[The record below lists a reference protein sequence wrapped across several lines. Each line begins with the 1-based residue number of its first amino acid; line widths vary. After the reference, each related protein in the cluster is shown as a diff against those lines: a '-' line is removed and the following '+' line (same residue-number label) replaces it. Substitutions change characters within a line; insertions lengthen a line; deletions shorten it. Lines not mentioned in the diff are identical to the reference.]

1 MFALAELRT
10 KMYWTKKVWSPFRLS
25 HGGCGRT
32 FLDKLLI
39 LHTRI
44 DMEYPP
50 TYKRRRT
57 A

>member
-44 DMEYPP
+44 DMEYLP